1 MEPAYQRAARFAPRH
16 LTTFSDVEVVSANG
30 LILMCR
36 VGNRMVAV
44 PSRRILPGSE
54 VSRAGDR
61 GRLVIGRELALNLG
75 LL

>member
-1 MEPAYQRAARFAPRH
+1 MNNGAQRVEF
-16 LTTFSDVEVVSANG
+16 TDVEVVSANS

-44 PSRRILPGSE
+44 PARRILPGSE

-61 GRLVIGRELALNLG
+61 GRLIIGRELALNLG

>member
-1 MEPAYQRAARFAPRH
+1 VENGTQRVEF
-16 LTTFSDVEVVSANG
+16 TDVEVVSANG

-44 PSRRILPGSE
+44 PTRRMLPGTDIA
-54 VSRAGDR
+54 RAGDR